1 MIDRLEEIANEK
13 IRPNLARHNGD
24 IEILSVEDGIVK
36 VRLHGACSG
45 CPGAK
50 LTMEDLVETT
60 IMEELPEMKGIVLCD
75 GISEEML
82 DFAKKILKKGR

>member
-1 MIDRLEEIANEK
+1 MIERLEKIANEK

-24 IEILSVEDGIVK
+24 MEILGEEDGIVK
-36 VRLHGACSG
+36 IKLHGACNG

-60 IMEELPEMKGIVLCD
+60 FMEEIPEIKGVVLCD
-75 GISEEML
+75 EISEEMI
-82 DFAKKILKKGR
+82 DFAKKLLEKR